1 MQADALEWL
10 GSAPAAGWDLVF
22 LDPPTFSNSKR
33 MSGTLDVQRDHV
45 RLLRDAVRLLAPQ
58 GLLVFSTNYTRFEL
72 DTEALPE
79 LAIEDISRATSPKD
93 FERSPRIHRCYLVRR
108 AG

>member
-1 MQADALEWL
+1 
-10 GSAPAAGWDLVF
+10 
-22 LDPPTFSNSKR
+22 

-45 RLLRDAVRLLAPQ
+45 RLLEDTARLLAPQ

-72 DTEALPE
+72 DTAALGG
-79 LAIEDISRATSPKD
+79 LAIEDISRSTIPKD

-108 AG
+108 AA

>member
-1 MQADALEWL
+1 M
-10 GSAPAAGWDLVF
+10 
-22 LDPPTFSNSKR
+22 
-33 MSGTLDVQRDHV
+33 
-45 RLLRDAVRLLAPQ
+45 
-58 GLLVFSTNYTRFEL
+58 FSTNYTRFEL

-79 LAIEDISRATSPKD
+79 LAIEDISRTTIPKD

>member
-1 MQADALEWL
+1 ML
-10 GSAPAAGWDLVF
+10 APAGGWDLAF

-45 RLLRDAVRLLAPQ
+45 ALLRDAVRLLASG

-72 DTEALPE
+72 DGGALSE
-79 LAIEDISRATSPKD
+79 LAIEDISRATIPKD
-93 FERSPRIHRCYLVRR
+93 FERNPRIHRCFVLKRT
-108 AG
+108 AL